1 MGWLMLV
8 SLTVFGGFS
17 SMAIEETYPLLQTRT
32 GTYTNVTVTSKT
44 PKYIFILHSAGMTTV
59 QVKDLE
65 LEQQK
70 ELGYVKSGSQSPAS
84 LVFAKTLVPR
94 FESKLEPLK
103 AQWKKIPLNGLKP
116 QPRIIYSAMA
126 MLVVLHLFFSFCCH
140 LICLKAQKPAG
151 FLIWLPLFQIIPLL
165 RAANMSGWWFLAWCL
180 PLLNLVAM
188 ILWSFNIAKARG
200 KSALTGLLMILPIT
214 NLFAFLYLAFSSGV
228 PAQKAPRYQSMSL
241 QTA

>member
-1 MGWLMLV
+1 MGWVMLV
-8 SLTVFGGFS
+8 SLTVFGTFS
-17 SMAIEETYPLLQTRT
+17 SVAVEETYPLLQTRT

-44 PKYIFILHSAGMTTV
+44 PKYIFILHAAGMTTV

-70 ELGYVKSGSQSPAS
+70 ELGYAKSESQSPAS

-103 AQWKKIPLNGLKP
+103 AQWKKSPLNGLKP
-116 QPRIIYSAMA
+116 QRNVIYSATA
-126 MLVVLHLFFSFCCH
+126 ILVVLHLFFSFCCQ
-140 LICLKAQKPAG
+140 LICLKAQKPAS
-151 FLIWLPLFQIIPLL
+151 FLVWLPLFQIIPLL
-165 RAANMSGWWFLAWCL
+165 RAANMSGWWFIASCL

-200 KSALTGLLMILPIT
+200 KSALTGLFMILPIT
-214 NLFAFLYLAFSSGV
+214 NFFAFLYLAFSSGI